1 MLKRLDIYTIK
12 ILTAPMGRMCFVI
25 DDSLE
30 SDFRE
35 TIYKR
40 MGMKKGNIQIAI
52 EEAMK
57 DWINK
62 NHTRSESQL

>member
-1 MLKRLDIYTIK
+1 
-12 ILTAPMGRMCFVI
+12 MGRMCFVI